1 MSIFS
6 SIADAIAGSRA
17 DAAMLQQ
24 PPLGVDVPADGPRA
38 EPPTFAAAHLAGA
51 GYQPIPRQQ
60 VEESLANLAE
70 QRGGAF
76 NWKESIV
83 DLMKL
88 LKLDS
93 SLQALQQLGQE
104 LGYQGAR
111 DGSPEMTDWLHRE
124 VMSRLTGE
132 PAT

>member
-1 MSIFS
+1 MQTT
-6 SIADAIAGSRA
+6 IAGSRA

-24 PPLGVDVPADGPRA
+24 PPLGVDVPTDGPRA
-38 EPPTFAAAHLAGA
+38 SRLLSPQLTSREPVTSPSHANRLK
-51 GYQPIPRQQ
+51 R
-60 VEESLANLAE
+60 SLANLAE